1 VPKFYYINNMKL
13 CSVKSF
19 IYIYIYSKT
28 KINAKNCCSK
38 ICCCCK
44 NKDIKKE
51 IDDKEKD
58 KKDNKN
64 QINNFGGVSG
74 LIGKLENNKVTF
86 NINTGSGLK
95 KIAETVDDYNG
106 EFNYENVKNL
116 KIKLLGLELDPDTI
130 ESYIENFSHNLKYN
144 KKISFLKGKLTKAI
158 SKENGNCLI
167 YNFNNS
173 RYYLLD
179 KTDQGKRFILN
190 VHQQTKAILK
200 YGIYYDGIYFKLEE
214 NHIDEGP
221 EKQEEYKKC
230 FLEGK

>member
-1 VPKFYYINNMKL
+1 MKL
-13 CSVKSF
+13 CSLKKF
-19 IYIYIYSKT
+19 IYIYTYIYSKNQ
-28 KINAKNCCSK
+28 IRVEG
-38 ICCCCK
+38 CCK
-44 NKDIKKE
+44 NKDIEKE
-51 IDDKEKD
+51 TEDKEED

-130 ESYIENFSHNLKYN
+130 ESYIEIFSYNLKIN
-144 KKISFLKGKLTKAI
+144 EKKSFLKGKLTKKINKTAKGGYI
-158 SKENGNCLI
+158 I
-167 YNFNNS
+167 YVFNNS

-190 VHQQTKAILK
+190 VHQQTKTILK

-214 NHIDEGP
+214 NLIDEGP
-221 EKQEEYKKC
+221 DKQEEYKKC
-230 FLEGK
+230 FWEGK